1 VSSTEFRTDRIRSI
15 TRSSLGIALWVVFCG
30 VLAVVFVYP
39 VFMVVFG
46 AVHGDALPSW
56 TEPLDFTGF
65 VATFTSAATFK
76 TLGNSLILVVACGS
90 VATILGA
97 LFAWIGANTNVP
109 LRRMLTPAMVIMLF
123 LPPLFYTF
131 GWEMLANVQ
140 NGLFNQILHSWGLP
154 RGVLNIETWAGL
166 IFTLSLGFTPFT
178 YMLMIGAFANRDQAL
193 DEAAQ
198 ISGSGVFRTFFTV
211 TIPSVGPAIVG
222 AATLVFILIFQAFD
236 SPQILGR
243 PAGITV
249 FSTEI
254 YHDVQGVVP
263 GAYSTAFSLALVMIA
278 IVVILFV
285 GQRLLLRGRSFTTL
299 TGKSARRGTQQLGRV
314 RGVFTAVIVLFIIL
328 NLVLPLGAV
337 ILGSLEPIFGVLGA
351 LTFDNYV
358 QVFTDPRLTSSLVLT
373 VQFAIIGGL
382 IAMAVAVLTSYVVI
396 RRSGFLRG
404 FTSFALWIP
413 WALPGVVT
421 ALAYLWSILTIPGA
435 NKLYGTQVLLV
446 LVLIVATIP
455 LCVRLS
461 EGALVQLS
469 PELEQ
474 AGRVAGAGAA
484 RVFFTIVLRLLVPSF
499 LAGWFLSALF
509 ITGNL
514 SVPILLAPPGFEPVS
529 IAAFHL
535 FLDGNTAAGAALF
548 VVILAGAAVVLAVAG
563 IVLAVLRRVKARQAT
578 QISVAPE
585 SQGVPAVPIT

>member
-413 WALPGVVT
+413 WAVPGVVT
-421 ALAYLWSILTIPGA
+421 A
-435 NKLYGTQVLLV
+435 
-446 LVLIVATIP
+446 